1 MIDRAISEE
10 LFEQLCLASE
20 VSCEPVAPRAW
31 RTPDFRIWL
40 GDVQVICE
48 VKQINPNAEDR
59 ADLEYSDSGEAVG
72 RLVRN
77 RMRATLK
84 DVSAAQSRVRGRL
97 SDSSRSLRQ
106 HAAQDIHPSFRG
118 GPGDVRRGQREGQ
131 CFRKPWPSD
140 DGIRTVLRRQSQFY
154 TEPKYLR
161 ERSCD
166 SRWRPWLSFGFAHLP
181 QPVRSRGF
189 APRSSRASSSDAV
202 LATGGNKGDAVK
214 QACRLTRFAASG
226 WRNNKSLRL
235 KPGRWV
241 LDGQRRN
248 VVTVRRLYYR
258 IVGGET

>member
-84 DVSAAQSRVRGRL
+84 DVSAQLKAASEEGCPTLLVLYDNTRLKIYTLHSEVVQAMFGEDSVKVSVSESPGHPTMVSEPFFGGNRSFTQSQNTSVSALAILDGDPGSRLALRIYHNPFARV
-97 SDSSRSLRQ
+97 
-106 HAAQDIHPSFRG
+106 
-118 GPGDVRRGQREGQ
+118 
-131 CFRKPWPSD
+131 
-140 DGIRTVLRRQSQFY
+140 VLRP
-154 TEPKYLR
+154 EVLV
-161 ERSCD
+161 
-166 SRWRPWLSFGFAHLP
+166 LLP
-181 QPVRSRGF
+181 VTQCLLPG
-189 APRSSRASSSDAV
+189 
-202 LATGGNKGDAVK
+202 ATRVM
-214 QACRLTRFAASG
+214 L
-226 WRNNKSLRL
+226 
-235 KPGRWV
+235 
-241 LDGQRRN
+241 
-248 VVTVRRLYYR
+248 
-258 IVGGET
+258 